1 MFYHVCHGEA
11 VLELFINYVSFEPWF
26 GPRLT
31 PEMGSSTAAK
41 FWAASWRAQG
51 SDGGRDHTRP
61 EPNSYRRTSW
71 NKWCIQDF
79 QRKAGDIQDM
89 ARG

>member
-1 MFYHVCHGEA
+1 
-11 VLELFINYVSFEPWF
+11 
-26 GPRLT
+26 
-31 PEMGSSTAAK
+31 MGKLSSLWSSTLSLLSRGLDHGFYDRWGPPSQPK
-41 FWAASWRAQG
+41 FGGSWRAQG

-71 NKWCIQDF
+71 NKWCTQDF
-79 QRKAGDIQDM
+79 QMKAGDTQDI